1 MTNWEIYA
9 EDYKSLQL
17 EVYKSDGIIPR
28 ENKFFFYYDESDNI
42 RKFTIKNKGFN
53 SDIFTQFTL
62 GGIVGE
68 FEISDN
74 LLNNL
79 FDMLNLQPTI
89 IELKSKHIFN
99 NRASDSILNK
109 FQSKNLKIILEY
121 LIESNYYLH
130 YIVINV
136 FYFGIVVE
144 IVDFLLESEYER
156 IPKKIIDRL
165 KSIVY
170 FSMILEKEKW
180 LDLLVKYKY
189 PNLSQIGMKKIL
201 EELEKSIINIKNSSN
216 LIECNYILVYIRMYL
231 WFKNFDFTK
240 NYNEDDIIHDFSFVY
255 KHNIFIYDNS
265 YHLFDNEDIIQ
276 KIFERIKLNECN
288 LSSRFSFE
296 DSKKRKVLQVSD
308 VCMATISLLY
318 KFFSKNTVFSLEKY
332 FNNLNKEDYIYKNL
346 KLLSLLIRKT
356 INYDPCFITQMSNSI
371 EIEKYHFFI
380 DYFKKTD
387 S

>member
-1 MTNWEIYA
+1 MTNWENHA
-9 EDYKSLQL
+9 ENYKRMQL
-17 EVYKSDGIIPR
+17 EVYSRDGIIPR
-28 ENKFFFYYDESDNI
+28 DNKFFFYYDESDNI
-42 RKFTIKNKGFN
+42 RKFTIKNGNLN

-99 NRASDSILNK
+99 NCASDSILNK
-109 FQSKNLKIILEY
+109 FQSKKLKIILEY

-130 YIVINV
+130 YMVINV
-136 FYFGIVVE
+136 FYFGVVVE

-156 IPKKIIDRL
+156 IPKKIIDQL

-180 LDLLVKYKY
+180 LNLLVKYKY
-189 PNLSQIGMKKIL
+189 PNLSQIGTKKLL

-216 LIECNYILVYIRMYL
+216 LIECNYILVYIRIHL
-231 WFKNFDFTK
+231 WFKKFDFTK
-240 NYNEDDIIHDFSFVY
+240 NYNEDDIIHDFSFAY
-255 KHNIFIYDNS
+255 QHNIFIYDNS
-265 YHLFDNEDIIQ
+265 YHLFDNEDVIL
-276 KIFERIKLNECN
+276 KIFEREKFNECK
-288 LSSRFSFE
+288 LSLRFNFE
-296 DSKKRKVLQVSD
+296 DSKKRKVLQISD
-308 VCMATISLLY
+308 VCVATISLLY
-318 KFFSKNTVFSLEKY
+318 KFFSQNTIWSLEEY
-332 FNNLNKEDYIYKNL
+332 FNNLSKEDYIYKNL

-356 INYDPCFITQMSNSI
+356 IEYDPCFITQMSNPI
-371 EIEKYHFFI
+371 ELEKYHYFI
-380 DYFKKTD
+380 DYFLKVD
-387 S
+387 L

>member
-28 ENKFFFYYDESDNI
+28 ENKFFFYFDESDNI
-42 RKFTIKNKGFN
+42 RKFTIKNKKFN

-189 PNLSQIGMKKIL
+189 PNLSQICMKKIL

-231 WFKNFDFTK
+231 
-240 NYNEDDIIHDFSFVY
+240 
-255 KHNIFIYDNS
+255 
-265 YHLFDNEDIIQ
+265 
-276 KIFERIKLNECN
+276 
-288 LSSRFSFE
+288 
-296 DSKKRKVLQVSD
+296 
-308 VCMATISLLY
+308 
-318 KFFSKNTVFSLEKY
+318 
-332 FNNLNKEDYIYKNL
+332 
-346 KLLSLLIRKT
+346 
-356 INYDPCFITQMSNSI
+356 
-371 EIEKYHFFI
+371 
-380 DYFKKTD
+380 
-387 S
+387 